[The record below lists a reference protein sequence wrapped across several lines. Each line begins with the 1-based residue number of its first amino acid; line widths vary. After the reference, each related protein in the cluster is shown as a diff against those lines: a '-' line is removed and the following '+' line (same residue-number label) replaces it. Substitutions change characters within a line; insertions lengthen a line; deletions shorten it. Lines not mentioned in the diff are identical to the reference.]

1 MAYLLI
7 MRDLTGRGY
16 RAVHEFDEEQKR
28 DEFVMNELLDA
39 EYDPDEAES
48 IMFQLSNG
56 DTVAISRIEYQYI

>member
-16 RAVHEFDEEQKR
+16 RAAHEFAEEQKR
-28 DEFVMNELLDA
+28 DEFVLNELLDA

-56 DTVAISRIEYQYI
+56 DTVAIARIEYQYI